1 MPRTTPLAAT
11 LLAGT
16 AVAALAQPASA
27 QTVINTA
34 RTSPVV
40 TSTVNAGQPADVRI
54 DTAGSVTVTSGTA
67 VTVDSNNSVTNQ
79 GNIKI
84 SNADNAVGI
93 RVTAGRTANIA
104 NSGTI
109 TIDETYTATDADND
123 GDLDGPFATGTGR
136 TAILLEGALTGNL
149 SHTGTILV
157 EGNNSAGIRA
167 LGPITGNVVHEGKTT
182 VIGNSGTG
190 VELGNVSGN
199 VRLAGEIAVQ
209 GQGSRGAVLTG
220 NIGGRLQVQSTI
232 TATGYRTVPAPSD
245 PLKLDADDLLQGG
258 SALTIE
264 GNIAQGIVFEIPPVD
279 AVASD
284 NDEDKDGIED
294 AKEGTTRIIAYGAAP
309 AVQIGGTTNM
319 TVGATQGTANGY
331 GIIMAGQIIGD
342 GLYQGVDGTGMR
354 IGGRGGTVAV
364 ANGIQING
372 EIRGASRGANATGLN
387 LAAGASTPELR
398 NAGTITATVSGTT
411 GTGTATAVLIGENAS
426 LPALRN
432 AKTIT
437 ATTIK
442 DGTAYAIRDLSGTL
456 GLVENAGAIGATG
469 AEATSTRNVAI
480 DLSARTGDSTIRQTV
495 VAAGVTAPTITGDVR
510 FGSGN
515 DRLELL
521 DGTMTGNV
529 SFGGG
534 TNRLVMSGDAVMNGN
549 ADFGG
554 GQGFLTLAN
563 TALFNGR
570 LTNAQNVAVNIGS
583 GTLQLAG
590 ATTIASLETGAN
602 GVIGATVG
610 GAAGT
615 NTAITVTG
623 NATFG
628 TGTKLRIRV
637 ADINAAV
644 GTFTV
649 INAGS
654 ITGGSNLSADAA
666 LVPFLYK
673 ATVAVAGNNVNVAV
687 TRKATAELGLNASG
701 ARAFDPLFAALSKD
715 AKVADLFL
723 NLNTKEVFGAYVA
736 QTLPDHAGGSFEG
749 VSQGLRTL
757 ARSFMDPNSPFDEEG
772 KIRIIADFGN
782 WNVDKNQ
789 GQSADFDLGGLGL
802 RAGAEYMTGIG
813 AFGVT
818 GSWLWNKHTSGPGN
832 NSVLSDSYEAG
843 VHWRGKFGP
852 VIGFARVGAGKSD
865 FSGSRVIGGGT
876 GTNAFSYTIQ
886 REWSGDFVTATGGV
900 AIEGGSQFFF
910 FRPSVVVDYLSLKE
924 DGYTETGGGNALN
937 LTVDKRKSKEVAVNG
952 GLAVGA
958 DLWGMQS
965 QDRGWLRL
973 EAEGGWRELL
983 TDDLGVTRARYNT
996 GAQFTLDPEGRD
1008 SGWFARARALGGDG
1022 SYRIVGEVG
1031 LEEQFGQIGYSLRA
1045 SLRFGW

>member
-1 MPRTTPLAAT
+1 MPRTTPLVCT

-16 AVAALAQPASA
+16 AVAALSQPLAA

-34 RTSPVV
+34 RTTPVV

-54 DTAGSVTVTSGTA
+54 DAAGSVTVASGTA
-67 VTVDSNNSVTNQ
+67 VTVDSNNSVTNA
-79 GNIKI
+79 GNVKI
-84 SNADNAVGI
+84 TNADNAVGI
-93 RVTAGRTANIA
+93 RVTAGRTANIV

-109 TIDETYTATDADND
+109 TIDETYTPTDTDND

-167 LGPITGNVVHEGKTT
+167 VGPITGTVTHEGKTT
-182 VIGNSGTG
+182 VIGTNATG
-190 VELGNVSGN
+190 VALGAVSGN
-199 VRLAGEIAVQ
+199 VRLAGEISVR
-209 GQGSRGAVLTG
+209 GQDARGAVLSG
-220 NIGGRLQVQSTI
+220 DIGGRLQVQSSI
-232 TATGYRTVPAPSD
+232 TATGYRTAPAPSD
-245 PLKLDADDLLQGG
+245 VTKLDADDLLQGG

-264 GNIAQGIVFEIPPVD
+264 GNVARGIVFEVPPVD

-284 NDEDKDGIED
+284 PDEDKDGIED

-309 AVQIGGTTNM
+309 AVQIGGANNM
-319 TVGATQGTANGY
+319 TVGATQNTATGF
-331 GIIMAGQIIGD
+331 GIIMAGQITGD
-342 GLYQGVDGTGMR
+342 GVYQGVDGTGMR
-354 IGGRGGTVAV
+354 IGGRGGSVAV
-364 ANGIQING
+364 AGGMLVNG
-372 EIRGASRGANATGLN
+372 EIRGASRGGNATGLN
-387 LAAGASTPELR
+387 LAAGTDLPELR
-398 NAGTITATVSGTT
+398 NAGTIAATVT
-411 GTGTATAVLIGENAS
+411 GTAGTGQATAVLIGENANV
-426 LPALRN
+426 PTLRN
-432 AKTIT
+432 SKAISATGIT
-437 ATTIK
+437 TGSAT
-442 DGTAYAIRDLSGTL
+442 AILDRSGTL
-456 GLVENAGAIGATG
+456 ALVENSGAITASGAD
-469 AEATSTRNVAI
+469 AASTRNVAI
-480 DLSARTGDSTIRQTV
+480 DLSARTGDSIIRQTV
-495 VAAGVTAPTITGDVR
+495 VASGVAAPIITGAVR

-521 DGTMTGNV
+521 DGTMNGNV

-534 TNRLVMSGDAVMNGN
+534 TNRLIMSGDAVMIGN

-570 LTNAQNVAVNIGS
+570 LTNAQNVAVNVGS

-590 ATTIASLETGAN
+590 QTTIASLETGAG

-610 GAAGT
+610 GPAGT

-628 TGTKLRIRV
+628 TGTKLRIRL
-637 ADINAAV
+637 ADINSAV

-654 ITGGSNLSADAA
+654 LTGAANLTADSA

-673 ATVAVAGNNVNVAV
+673 AAVAVSGNNVNVAV
-687 TRKATAELGLNASG
+687 TRKATSELGLNASEG
-701 ARAFDPLFAALSKD
+701 RAFDPLFAALSKD

-723 NLNTKEVFGAYVA
+723 NINNAEVFQAYVA

-757 ARSFMDPNSPFDEEG
+757 ARSFMDPSAPFDEEG
-772 KIRIIADFGN
+772 KLKIIADFGN
-782 WNVDKNQ
+782 WNVDKER
-789 GQSADFDLGGLGL
+789 GTSADFDLGGLGV
-802 RAGAEYMTGIG
+802 RAGAEYITGIG
-813 AFGVT
+813 AFGIT
-818 GSWLWNKHTSGPGN
+818 GTWLWNKHTSGPGD

-852 VIGFARVGAGKSD
+852 VLGFARVGAGKSD
-865 FSGSRVIGGGT
+865 FSGSRVFAGGT
-876 GTNAFSYTIQ
+876 GTNAVNYTIA

-900 AIEGGSQFFF
+900 SIEGGGQFFF
-910 FRPSVVVDYLSLKE
+910 FRPSVVVDYLRLKE

-937 LTVDKRKSKEVAVNG
+937 LTVDGRSSKELAVNG

-965 QDRGWLRL
+965 RDRGWLRL

-983 TDDLGVTRARYNT
+983 TSDLGETRARYNT
-996 GAQFTLDPEGRD
+996 GTQFTLTPEGRD

-1022 SYRIVGEVG
+1022 SYRIAGEVG